1 MAFSKYAKAQV
12 VRPLVSASEWEDHC
26 AKTTPLSKTASSV
39 VQKFNPREHLL
50 THCTIMASV
59 DTENGPGAVGRS
71 IEEGFQVDR
80 RYPDYYVTP
89 ETSQYINSNFD
100 CWERKLLLATF
111 PTFIGSYNFVE
122 HLQIPE
128 LSKGRIVDAVA
139 RDIGPSL
146 YIDILVATERKHR
159 PLITAIESKQL
170 NTLSMG
176 CSVLDTQ
183 CSKCGNVAED
193 ETQMCKHI
201 KYMKGN
207 TFIDELGKLR
217 KIAELCGHFTN
228 PKSVKFIEASWVAN
242 PAFKGAV
249 VRNILTDEEQR
260 MLSNR
265 TSVAFAMPAP
275 ELDLALM
282 GKAARKLGPTHFR
295 TVLSEDAALEE
306 EFEGAP
312 KTEPKPEEDPLQK
325 AVSDLAESI
334 KEKALEKV
342 RSEMSKGD
350 TVAPRADLKDNR
362 NESLMREASKD
373 PYWQSIGR
381 YVLAKNQDPEVSR
394 KLVLGLVL
402 FKNGG
407 WNAIREANSFSGRE
421 VLGISSLLD
430 QLEGLRIAGEARIYK
445 TVLAVGGVSPYLDTN
460 DYLLACKRVFG
471 RDLTISERETLVV
484 KGRLFDLGVS

>member
-1 MAFSKYAKAQV
+1 MAFLKYARAQV
-12 VRPLVSASEWEDHC
+12 VQPLINQDQWVDLC
-26 AKTTPLSKTASSV
+26 SKTALTKTASTV
-39 VQKFNPREHLL
+39 VEKFNPREHLL

-59 DTENGPGAVGRS
+59 DTENGPGALGRQL
-71 IEEGFQVDR
+71 EEGFQVDR
-80 RYPDYYVTP
+80 RYADYLITP
-89 ETSQYINSNFD
+89 GTSQYVNNNHD

-139 RDIGPSL
+139 RDIGDSV
-146 YIDILVATERKHR
+146 YIDILVATERKHQ
-159 PLITAIESKQL
+159 PLIRAIESKQL

-176 CSVLDTQ
+176 CSVLHTT

-207 TFIDELGKLR
+207 TFIDALGKIR
-217 KIAELCGHFTN
+217 RIAELCGHVSD

-249 VRNILTDEEQR
+249 VRNILTPDEQR
-260 MLSNR
+260 LLSNR
-265 TSVAFAMPAP
+265 TSVAFSMPAP
-275 ELDLALM
+275 EIDSALM
-282 GKAARKLGPTHFR
+282 GRAARTLGPTHFHN
-295 TVLSEDAALEE
+295 VLSADAMLEE

-312 KTEPKPEEDPLQK
+312 KSEPEKSEDPLQK
-325 AVSDLAESI
+325 AVSDLADTI

-342 RSEMSKGD
+342 RSEMSD
-350 TVAPRADLKDNR
+350 APAPRADLRDNR
-362 NESLMREASKD
+362 NDTLMHQASKD
-373 PYWQSIGR
+373 PYWQSVGKMILSKTTPEIGR
-381 YVLAKNQDPEVSR
+381 
-394 KLVLGLVL
+394 KLLLGLIL

-407 WNAIREANSFSGRE
+407 WNAVREANYFSGRE
-421 VLGISSLLD
+421 VLGISSILD
-430 QLEGLRIAGEARIYK
+430 QLDGLRIAGEARIYR
-445 TVLAVGGVSPYLDTN
+445 TVLAAGGVSPYLDT
-460 DYLLACKRVFG
+460 DSYLLACKRVFG
-471 RDLTISERETLVV
+471 RDLTVSERDTLVV